1 MASEGSNMALETSPY
16 FGATCNVIFQDGA
29 TATVHCNV
37 VPASLRSS
45 ARYCQAEWCKLVIL
59 DMKDIESDTGHVIVH
74 FWYSGTYQ
82 SFKSSNCSEA
92 EATIYELK
100 LSIKVH
106 AASLSLNLEIL
117 QALTEDKILKLSDQL
132 SFPLVLDVIGKSE
145 INFAKFPRYAEY
157 LQSYLIS
164 MKMDSLDQ
172 TATDILLKLE
182 IPDTFSMVL
191 LKSLIIVGRKAASN
205 QPNVD
210 REYSDRELSFIQSLA
225 EQVCEIDKANEEI
238 EALQRK
244 EKQALQMIKVYEETM
259 TLRTKKEKRGGKLL
273 IVDRMRLAFL
283 EEQTLAYHLGHNQEL
298 MKEKSDPLE
307 EEDDQST
314 NQPVHI
320 DEDAEAEQNTPK
332 EEAPPCW
339 RGWDSPGKKS

>member
-1 MASEGSNMALETSPY
+1 
-16 FGATCNVIFQDGA
+16 
-29 TATVHCNV
+29 
-37 VPASLRSS
+37 
-45 ARYCQAEWCKLVIL
+45 
-59 DMKDIESDTGHVIVH
+59 MKDIESDTGHVIVH

-82 SFKSSNCSEA
+82 SIKSSNCSEVK
-92 EATIYELK
+92 ATIYELK

-106 AASLSLNLEIL
+106 AASLSLNLETL

-157 LQSYLIS
+157 LQSHLIS
-164 MKMDSLDQ
+164 LKVDSSSQ
-172 TATDILLKLE
+172 AVADILSKLE
-182 IPDTFSMVL
+182 TPDTFSMVL
-191 LKSLIIVGRKAASN
+191 LKTLVVLGRKAASN

-210 REYSDRELSFIQSLA
+210 REYSERELSYIKSLA
-225 EQVCEIDKANEEI
+225 EQACEIDKANEEI

-244 EKQALQMIKVYEETM
+244 EKQALEMIEVYEETM
-259 TLRTKKEKRGGKLL
+259 ILRTKKEKRGGKLL
-273 IVDRMRLAFL
+273 IIDRMRLAVL
-283 EEQTLAYHLGHNQEL
+283 EEQTLAYHLGYCQEL
-298 MKEKSDPLE
+298 MEEKSEPLE

-320 DEDAEAEQNTPK
+320 DEDAEVEQNTPK
-332 EEAPPCW
+332 EEPPPCW